1 MAQHIPDQQ
10 HDFDQLQEQIGFY
23 GHTPAI
29 EEIIQT
35 ITMVAPTDLSVLI
48 IGESG
53 TGKELIANALHSFS
67 KRRQQALI
75 SVNCGAIPEGILE
88 SELFGHEKGSFTG
101 AISQKKGYF
110 EVANKGTIF
119 LDEIGEM
126 PLNTQVKLLRVLET
140 SEFMRVGGT
149 SIQKVDVR
157 IIAATNKD
165 LESAVQNNEFR
176 RDLYYRLKA
185 ITIKI
190 PPLRQRKEDIP
201 LLVDIFS
208 RDYAQKN
215 NIKFKGF
222 APDTFE
228 IMMSYHWPGNVREL
242 RNFVE
247 TAIILNRGN
256 IVRSQY
262 VRSALN
268 IDDQQPPSLNL
279 PVPLNKTPEQ
289 AERELI
295 YRTLVSLKL
304 DVTEIKETLKE
315 LMSRSTEMLP
325 ADFVSYNQNRDA
337 SGALKEV
344 QPQTLDAMERKLIKE
359 TLERFGGSRRKTARA
374 LQISERTLYRKINEY
389 GL

>member
-1 MAQHIPDQQ
+1 MSTI
-10 HDFDQLQEQIGFY
+10 QEQIGFY
-23 GHTPAI
+23 GSTPAV
-29 EEIIQT
+29 EELIQT

-53 TGKELIANALHSFS
+53 TGKELIANAIHNLS
-67 KRRQQALI
+67 KRTGKQLI

-101 AISQKKGYF
+101 AIGQKKGYF
-110 EVANKGTIF
+110 EAANKGTIF

-126 PLNTQVKLLRVLET
+126 PLNTQVKLLRVLEN

-149 SIQKVDVR
+149 EIQKVDVR

-165 LESAVQNNEFR
+165 LESAVQTNEFR

-185 ITIKI
+185 ITLHI
-190 PPLRQRKEDIP
+190 PPLRNRKQDIP
-201 LLVDIFS
+201 GLVKLFAQ
-208 RDYAQKN
+208 DYIEKN
-215 NIKFKGF
+215 NITFKGF
-222 APDTFE
+222 APEAIDLL
-228 IMMSYHWPGNVREL
+228 MDYHWPGNVREL

-247 TAIILNRGN
+247 TAIILNRGE
-256 IVRSQY
+256 IVHSGY

-268 IDDQQPPSLNL
+268 LHETTRLSQNL

-304 DVTEIKETLKE
+304 DMTEIKEALNRLLQGNGSEFEHVYGDLHTPE
-315 LMSRSTEMLP
+315 EMSF
-325 ADFVSYNQNRDA
+325 DH
-337 SGALKEV
+337 KEV
-344 QPQTLDAMERKLIKE
+344 QPQTMDAMERKLIKE
-359 TLERFGGSRRKTARA
+359 TLDRFGGSRRKTARA

>member
-1 MAQHIPDQQ
+1 MSTI
-10 HDFDQLQEQIGFY
+10 QEQIGFY
-23 GHTPAI
+23 GSTPAV
-29 EEIIQT
+29 EELIQT

-53 TGKELIANALHSFS
+53 TGKELIANAIHNLS
-67 KRRQQALI
+67 KRTGKQLI

-101 AISQKKGYF
+101 AIGQKKGYF
-110 EVANKGTIF
+110 EAANKGTIF

-126 PLNTQVKLLRVLET
+126 PLNTQVKLLRVLEN

-149 SIQKVDVR
+149 EIQKVDVR

-165 LESAVQNNEFR
+165 LESAVQTNEFR

-185 ITIKI
+185 ITLHI
-190 PPLRQRKEDIP
+190 PPLRNRKQDIP
-201 LLVDIFS
+201 GLVKLFAH
-208 RDYAQKN
+208 DYIEKN
-215 NIKFKGF
+215 NITFKGF
-222 APDTFE
+222 APEAIDLL
-228 IMMSYHWPGNVREL
+228 MDYHWPGNVREL

-247 TAIILNRGN
+247 TAIILNRGE
-256 IVRSQY
+256 IVHSGY

-268 IDDQQPPSLNL
+268 LHETTRLSQNL

-304 DVTEIKETLKE
+304 DMTEIKEALNRLLQGNGSEFEHVYGDLHTPE
-315 LMSRSTEMLP
+315 EMSF
-325 ADFVSYNQNRDA
+325 DH
-337 SGALKEV
+337 KEV
-344 QPQTLDAMERKLIKE
+344 QPQTMDAMERKLIKD
-359 TLERFGGSRRKTARA
+359 TLDRFGGSRRKTARA

>member
-1 MAQHIPDQQ
+1 MSTI
-10 HDFDQLQEQIGFY
+10 QEQIGFY
-23 GHTPAI
+23 GSTPAV
-29 EEIIQT
+29 EELIQT

-53 TGKELIANALHSFS
+53 TGKELIANAIHNLS
-67 KRRQQALI
+67 KRTGKQLI

-101 AISQKKGYF
+101 AIGQKKGYF
-110 EVANKGTIF
+110 EAANKGTIF

-126 PLNTQVKLLRVLET
+126 PLNTQVKLLRVLEN

-149 SIQKVDVR
+149 EIQKVDVR

-165 LESAVQNNEFR
+165 LESAVQTNEFR

-185 ITIKI
+185 ITLHI
-190 PPLRQRKEDIP
+190 PPLRNRKQDIP
-201 LLVDIFS
+201 GLVKLFAQ
-208 RDYAQKN
+208 DYIEKN
-215 NIKFKGF
+215 NITFKGF
-222 APDTFE
+222 APEAIDLL
-228 IMMSYHWPGNVREL
+228 MDYHWPGNVREL

-247 TAIILNRGN
+247 TAIILNRGE
-256 IVRSQY
+256 IVHSGY

-268 IDDQQPPSLNL
+268 LHEPTRLSQNL

-304 DVTEIKETLKE
+304 DMTEIKEALNRLLQGNGSEFEHVYGDLHTPE
-315 LMSRSTEMLP
+315 EMSF
-325 ADFVSYNQNRDA
+325 DH
-337 SGALKEV
+337 KEV
-344 QPQTLDAMERKLIKE
+344 QPQTMDAMERKLIKE
-359 TLERFGGSRRKTARA
+359 TLDRFGGSRRKTARA